1 MFGNI
6 QPVTKN
12 LLLLNIAM
20 FLLTLFFEYS
30 GNSLDLGN
38 LLGAHYFGTPLFQP
52 YQLVSHF
59 FMHGGFLHIFM
70 NMYILIMFGSFL
82 ERLWGPKRYFILYV
96 AAALGSVLLYNIVGS
111 VQIMEYKSIIGNDEV
126 LAGING
132 MIRENGF
139 AAKTISELNQDIYET
154 VVYASNHG
162 ITSLDQLKAVQA
174 YAAKSYVPM
183 VGASGA
189 IFGLLAA
196 FAILFPNTELMLIF
210 PPIPIKAKWLI
221 GGYFLLEVYN
231 SFQNNVGD
239 NVAHLAHVGG
249 AIVGA
254 IMVLIWRRTGK
265 NFY

>member
-12 LLLLNIAM
+12 LLLLNIAL
-20 FLLTLFFEYS
+20 FLLTAFFQYQ
-30 GNSLDLGN
+30 GNGIDLVSI
-38 LLGAHYFGTPLFQP
+38 LGAHYFGTALFEP

-59 FMHGGFLHIFM
+59 FMHGGLLHIFM
-70 NMYILIMFGSFL
+70 NMYILVMFGSFL
-82 ERLWGPKRYFILYV
+82 ERLWGPKRFFIFYI
-96 AAALGSVLLYNIVGS
+96 AAALGAILLYNAVGFF
-111 VQIMEYKSIIGNDEV
+111 QIMELKETIHNSNAIAALNGVIRDAQGHISDQDLMEIANRYGITTQAQFDALGDYAVKSI
-126 LAGING
+126 
-132 MIRENGF
+132 
-139 AAKTISELNQDIYET
+139 
-154 VVYASNHG
+154 
-162 ITSLDQLKAVQA
+162 
-174 YAAKSYVPM
+174 VPL

-221 GGYFLLEVYN
+221 GGYFLIEVYS

-254 IMVLIWRRTGK
+254 IIVLIWRRNGR

>member
-12 LLLLNIAM
+12 LLLLNVAM
-20 FLLTLFFEYS
+20 FLLTLFFEYQ
-30 GNSLDLGN
+30 GQGIDLGS
-38 LLGAHYFGTPLFQP
+38 LLGAHYFGTPLFEP

-59 FMHGGFLHIFM
+59 FMHGNFFHILM
-70 NMYILIMFGSFL
+70 NMYILVMFGSFL

-96 AAALGSVLLYNIVGS
+96 AAALGAVLLYNSVGFFQILELKETIHNS
-111 VQIMEYKSIIGNDEV
+111 NAVAALNGLLRETGGHITDVNLMEIAQRYGITTQVQYDALGDYAIKSI
-126 LAGING
+126 
-132 MIRENGF
+132 
-139 AAKTISELNQDIYET
+139 
-154 VVYASNHG
+154 
-162 ITSLDQLKAVQA
+162 
-174 YAAKSYVPM
+174 VPM

-196 FAILFPNTELMLIF
+196 FAILFPNTELMLLF

-221 GGYFLLEVYN
+221 GGYFVFEVYS
-231 SFQNNVGD
+231 SFQNNAGD

-254 IMVLIWRRTGK
+254 ILVLIWRRTGK

>member
-12 LLLLNIAM
+12 ILLLNIAM
-20 FLLTLFFEYS
+20 FVLTLFFEYQ
-30 GNSLDLGN
+30 GGGVNLGSI
-38 LLGAHYFGTPLFQP
+38 LGAHYFGTPLFEP
-52 YQLVSHF
+52 YQLVTHF
-59 FMHGGFLHIFM
+59 FMHGGLLHIFM
-70 NMYILIMFGSFL
+70 NMYILVMFGSFL

-96 AAALGSVLLYNIVGS
+96 ASAFGAILLYNGVGFF
-111 VQIMEYKSIIGNDEV
+111 QILELKETVNNPDVIAAVNGLLKETHGHITDQGLFEIAQRYGITTQTQYNALGDYVIKSI
-126 LAGING
+126 
-132 MIRENGF
+132 
-139 AAKTISELNQDIYET
+139 
-154 VVYASNHG
+154 
-162 ITSLDQLKAVQA
+162 
-174 YAAKSYVPM
+174 VPM

-189 IFGLLAA
+189 IFGLMAA
-196 FAILFPNTELMLIF
+196 FAILFPNTQLMLIF

-221 GGYFLLEVYN
+221 GGYFVFEVYN
-231 SFQNNVGD
+231 SFQNNAGD

>member
-12 LLLLNIAM
+12 LLLLNVAL
-20 FLLTLFFEYS
+20 FLLTAFFDYQ
-30 GNSLDLGN
+30 GQGVNLGS
-38 LLGAHYFGTPLFQP
+38 LLGAHYFGTPLFEP
-52 YQLVSHF
+52 YQLVTHF
-59 FMHGGFLHIFM
+59 FMHGGFFHIFM
-70 NMYILIMFGSFL
+70 NMYILVMFGSFL

-96 AAALGSVLLYNIVGS
+96 AAALGSILLYNGVGFF
-111 VQIMEYKSIIGNDEV
+111 QILELKDTIHNSDAIAALNGLLKETGGNITDQNLLEIAHRYGLTQLQFDALADYTVKSI
-126 LAGING
+126 
-132 MIRENGF
+132 
-139 AAKTISELNQDIYET
+139 
-154 VVYASNHG
+154 
-162 ITSLDQLKAVQA
+162 
-174 YAAKSYVPM
+174 VPM

-221 GGYFLLEVYN
+221 GGYFVFEVYN
-231 SFQNNVGD
+231 SFQNNAGD

-254 IMVLIWRRTGK
+254 ILVLIWRRTGK

>member
-12 LLLLNIAM
+12 LLLLNVAM
-20 FLLTLFFEYS
+20 FLLTLFFHYQGS
-30 GNSLDLGN
+30 GIDLEGM
-38 LLGAHYFGTPLFQP
+38 LGGHYFDTPLFEP
-52 YQLVSHF
+52 YQIVSHF
-59 FMHGGFLHIFM
+59 FMHGGILHIFM
-70 NMYILIMFGSFL
+70 NMYILVMFGSFL
-82 ERLWGPKRYFILYV
+82 ERLWGPKRYFALYLASALGAYLLYSGV
-96 AAALGSVLLYNIVGS
+96 GFFQITELKATINNPEALAAL
-111 VQIMEYKSIIGNDEV
+111 
-126 LAGING
+126 
-132 MIRENGF
+132 NGF
-139 AAKTISELNQDIYET
+139 LKET
-154 VVYASNHG
+154 GRNVVTEDVIHIAQRYG
-162 ITSLDQLKAVQA
+162 VPPGVQFNA
-174 YAAKSYVPM
+174 LLQYTVKSTVPM

-221 GGYFLLEVYN
+221 GGYFVFEVYN
-231 SFQNNVGD
+231 SFQNNAGD

-254 IMVLIWRRTGK
+254 IIVLVWRRTGK

>member
-20 FLLTLFFEYS
+20 FLLTLFFEYQ
-30 GNSLDLGN
+30 GHGIDLGS

-52 YQLVSHF
+52 YQIVSHF
-59 FMHGGFLHIFM
+59 FMHGGFFHIFM
-70 NMYILIMFGSFL
+70 NMYILVMFGSFL
-82 ERLWGPKRYFILYV
+82 ERIWGPKRFFLLYV
-96 AAALGSVLLYNIVGS
+96 ASALGSIVLYNAVGYFQIV
-111 VQIMEYKSIIGNDEV
+111 EYQNIIGSKEIM
-126 LAGING
+126 AGING
-132 MIRENGF
+132 LIRERSYSLETINEIRQYVFEHGGTSMAQID
-139 AAKTISELNQDIYET
+139 AATEYTI
-154 VVYASNHG
+154 
-162 ITSLDQLKAVQA
+162 
-174 YAAKSYVPM
+174 KSYTPL

-221 GGYFLLEVYN
+221 GGYFLFEVYS

-254 IMVLIWRRTGK
+254 ILVLIWRRTGK

>member
-12 LLLLNIAM
+12 LLLLNVIM
-20 FLLTLFFEYS
+20 FLLSLFFEYQPD
-30 GNSLDLGN
+30 LIDLGS

-52 YQLVSHF
+52 YQLVTHF

-96 AAALGSVLLYNIVGS
+96 AAALGSVILYNSVGFF
-111 VQIMEYKSIIGNDEV
+111 QIIEFKNAIGNSEL

-132 MIRENGF
+132 IIKENGYHIRNNEEYLALINQVRGYAF
-139 AAKTISELNQDIYET
+139 DHGVTSISKLDIITEYTI
-154 VVYASNHG
+154 
-162 ITSLDQLKAVQA
+162 
-174 YAAKSYVPM
+174 KSCTPM

-221 GGYFLLEVYN
+221 GGYFLLEVYS

>member
-20 FLLTLFFEYS
+20 FLLTLFFEYQ
-30 GNSLDLGN
+30 GQGIDLGS
-38 LLGAHYFGTPLFQP
+38 LLGAHYFGTPLFEP

-59 FMHGGFLHIFM
+59 FMHGGFFHIFM
-70 NMYILIMFGSFL
+70 NMYILVMFGSFL
-82 ERLWGPKRYFILYV
+82 ERLWGPKRYFILYI
-96 AAALGSVLLYNIVGS
+96 ASALGAVLLYNSVGFF
-111 VQIMEYKSIIGNDEV
+111 QILELKNTIHNPNAIAALNGLLRETGGHITDSNLMEIAQRYGITTQAQYNALGDYAVKSI
-126 LAGING
+126 
-132 MIRENGF
+132 
-139 AAKTISELNQDIYET
+139 
-154 VVYASNHG
+154 
-162 ITSLDQLKAVQA
+162 
-174 YAAKSYVPM
+174 VPM

-221 GGYFLLEVYN
+221 GGYFVFEVYS

-249 AIVGA
+249 AIIGA
-254 IMVLIWRRTGK
+254 ILVLIWRRTGK

>member
-12 LLLLNIAM
+12 LLLLNVAM
-20 FLLTLFFEYS
+20 FLLMLFFEYQP
-30 GNSLDLGN
+30 NLIDLGS
-38 LLGAHYFGTPLFQP
+38 LLGAHYFNTPLFEP

-59 FMHGGFLHIFM
+59 FMHGGFFHIFM
-70 NMYILIMFGSFL
+70 NMYILVIFGSFL
-82 ERLWGPKRYFILYV
+82 ERLWGPKRYFVLYVVSAFGAIILYNLVGYFQV
-96 AAALGSVLLYNIVGS
+96 AGLKNAIGSDEIIAGVNGIIRNNGYHIKNIEEYNGLINEIRYYAYEHGVTS
-111 VQIMEYKSIIGNDEV
+111 IEKLNIITEYTIKSC
-126 LAGING
+126 
-132 MIRENGF
+132 
-139 AAKTISELNQDIYET
+139 T
-154 VVYASNHG
+154 
-162 ITSLDQLKAVQA
+162 
-174 YAAKSYVPM
+174 PM

-189 IFGLLAA
+189 IFGLMAA

-221 GGYFLLEVYN
+221 GGYFVFEVYN
-231 SFQNNVGD
+231 SFQENAGD

-254 IMVLIWRRTGK
+254 IIVLIWRRTGK

>member
-12 LLLLNIAM
+12 LLLLNVAM
-20 FLLTLFFEYS
+20 FLLMLFFEYQ
-30 GNSLDLGN
+30 GQGVDLGS
-38 LLGAHYFGTPLFQP
+38 LLGGHYFGTPLFEP

-59 FMHGGFLHIFM
+59 FMHGNFFHILM
-70 NMYILIMFGSFL
+70 NMYILVMFGSFL

-96 AAALGSVLLYNIVGS
+96 AAALGSILLYNIVGYI
-111 VQIMEYKSIIGNDEV
+111 QILEYKNIIGDEHV
-126 LAGING
+126 IAGING

-139 AAKTISELNQDIYET
+139 AAKSIAELNEDIYQC

-162 ITSLDQLKAVQA
+162 VTSIEQLKAVQN
-174 YAAKSYVPM
+174 YAIKSYIPM

-196 FAILFPNTELMLIF
+196 FAILFPNTELMLLF

-221 GGYFLLEVYN
+221 GGYFVFEVYS
-231 SFQNNVGD
+231 SFQNNAGD

-254 IMVLIWRRTGK
+254 ILVLIWRRTGK

>member
-12 LLLLNIAM
+12 LLLLNVAM
-20 FLLTLFFEYS
+20 FLLTLFFEYQ
-30 GNSLDLGN
+30 GNGIDLGS
-38 LLGAHYFGTPLFQP
+38 LLGAHYFGTPLFEP

-59 FMHGGFLHIFM
+59 FMHGGFFHIFM
-70 NMYILIMFGSFL
+70 NMYVLVMFGSFL

-96 AAALGSVLLYNIVGS
+96 AAALGAVILYNGVGFF
-111 VQIMEYKSIIGNDEV
+111 QIMELKNTIHNSNAIAALNGLLRDTHGHITDQNLMEIAQRYGITTQVQYNALGDYAVKSI
-126 LAGING
+126 
-132 MIRENGF
+132 
-139 AAKTISELNQDIYET
+139 
-154 VVYASNHG
+154 
-162 ITSLDQLKAVQA
+162 
-174 YAAKSYVPM
+174 VPM

-196 FAILFPNTELMLIF
+196 FAILFPNTELMLLF

-221 GGYFLLEVYN
+221 GGYFVLEVYS

-254 IMVLIWRRTGK
+254 ILVLIWRRTGTK
-265 NFY
+265 FY

>member
-1 MFGNI
+1 MFANI

-20 FLLTLFFEYS
+20 ALLTAFFDS
-30 GNSLDLGN
+30 QANGIDLGS
-38 LLGAHYFGTPLFQP
+38 LLGVHYFGTPLFQP

-59 FMHGGFLHIFM
+59 FMHASILSRNGGFLHILM
-70 NMYILIMFGSFL
+70 NMYILVMFGSFL
-82 ERLWGPKRYFILYV
+82 ERLWGAKRYFILYV
-96 AAALGSVLLYNIVGS
+96 ASALGAVILYNGVGFF
-111 VQIMEYKSIIGNDEV
+111 QIMELKNIIHNSDAIATLNGLLKETGGHVTDQNLVEIAQRYGFNQVQYDALVDYTIKSII
-126 LAGING
+126 
-132 MIRENGF
+132 
-139 AAKTISELNQDIYET
+139 
-154 VVYASNHG
+154 
-162 ITSLDQLKAVQA
+162 
-174 YAAKSYVPM
+174 PM

-189 IFGLLAA
+189 IFGLMAA
-196 FAILFPNTELMLIF
+196 FAILFPNTQLMLIF

-221 GGYFLLEVYN
+221 GGYFVFEVYS

-254 IMVLIWRRTGK
+254 ILVLIWRRTGK

>member
-1 MFGNI
+1 MFANI

-20 FLLTLFFEYS
+20 FLLTMFFDS
-30 GNSLDLGN
+30 QGQGIDLGS

-52 YQLVSHF
+52 YQVVSHF
-59 FMHGGFLHIFM
+59 FMHGGFFHILM
-70 NMYILIMFGSFL
+70 NMYVLVIFGSFL
-82 ERLWGPKRYFILYV
+82 ERLWGPKRFFIFYV
-96 AAALGSVLLYNIVGS
+96 ASALGAYLLYAGVGFFD
-111 VQIMEYKSIIGNDEV
+111 IMQLKQNIGNSYAVAD
-126 LAGING
+126 ING
-132 MIRENGF
+132 LFKEFGDVTNLQYNEIIN
-139 AAKTISELNQDIYET
+139 KYHLNDFQIGALQEY
-154 VVYASNHG
+154 YW
-162 ITSLDQLKAVQA
+162 
-174 YAAKSYVPM
+174 KSKIPM

-189 IFGLLAA
+189 IFGVMAA

-221 GGYFLLEVYN
+221 GGYFVFELYN
-231 SFQNNVGD
+231 SFQNNAGD

-254 IMVLIWRRTGK
+254 ILVLIWRRTGK

>member
-12 LLLLNIAM
+12 LLLLNVAM
-20 FLLTLFFEYS
+20 FLLTLFFEYQ
-30 GNSLDLGN
+30 GQGIDLGS
-38 LLGAHYFGTPLFQP
+38 LLGAHYFGTPLFEP
-52 YQLVSHF
+52 YQLISHF
-59 FMHGGFLHIFM
+59 FMHGNFFHILM
-70 NMYILIMFGSFL
+70 NMYILVMFGSFL

-96 AAALGSVLLYNIVGS
+96 ASALGAVLLYNSVGFFQILELKETIHNS
-111 VQIMEYKSIIGNDEV
+111 NAIAALNGLLRETGGHITDANLMEIAQRYGITTQVQYNALGDYAIKSI
-126 LAGING
+126 
-132 MIRENGF
+132 
-139 AAKTISELNQDIYET
+139 
-154 VVYASNHG
+154 
-162 ITSLDQLKAVQA
+162 
-174 YAAKSYVPM
+174 VPM

-196 FAILFPNTELMLIF
+196 FAILFPNTELMLLF

-221 GGYFLLEVYN
+221 GGYFVFEVYS
-231 SFQNNVGD
+231 SFQNNAGD

-254 IMVLIWRRTGK
+254 ILVLIWRRTGK

>member
-20 FLLTLFFEYS
+20 FLLTMFFNYQ
-30 GNSLDLGN
+30 GQGIDLGS

-52 YQLVSHF
+52 YQVVSHF
-59 FMHGGFLHIFM
+59 FMHGGFFHILM
-70 NMYILIMFGSFL
+70 NMYVLVIFGSFL
-82 ERLWGPKRYFILYV
+82 ERLWGPKRFFVFYV
-96 AAALGSVLLYNIVGS
+96 ASALGAFALYSGVGFFDII
-111 VQIMEYKSIIGNDEV
+111 QLKQNIGNSYAIAD
-126 LAGING
+126 ING
-132 MIRENGF
+132 LFKEFGDVTNLQYNEIIN
-139 AAKTISELNQDIYET
+139 KYHLNDFQIGALQEY
-154 VVYASNHG
+154 YW
-162 ITSLDQLKAVQA
+162 
-174 YAAKSYVPM
+174 KSKIPM

-189 IFGLLAA
+189 IFGVMAA

-221 GGYFLLEVYN
+221 GGYFVFELYN

-254 IMVLIWRRTGK
+254 ILVLIWRRTGK

>member
-20 FLLTLFFEYS
+20 FLLTLFFES
-30 GNSLDLGN
+30 QGHGIDLGS

-52 YQLVSHF
+52 YQVVSHF
-59 FMHGGFLHIFM
+59 FMHGGFFHIFM
-70 NMYILIMFGSFL
+70 NMYVLVIFGSFL
-82 ERLWGPKRYFILYV
+82 ERLWGSKRFFIFYV
-96 AAALGSVLLYNIVGS
+96 ASALGAYLLYAGVGFF
-111 VQIMEYKSIIGNDEV
+111 QIMEMKRIIGDEHII
-126 LAGING
+126 AGING
-132 MIRENGF
+132 IIKEYGRSE
-139 AAKTISELNQDIYET
+139 AAINELNQFLGPMQISSAQNMAIQSYI
-154 VVYASNHG
+154 S
-162 ITSLDQLKAVQA
+162 
-174 YAAKSYVPM
+174 KSFTTM

-189 IFGLLAA
+189 IFGVMAA
-196 FAILFPNTELMLIF
+196 FAILFPNTQLMLIF

-221 GGYFLLEVYN
+221 GGYFVFELYN
-231 SFQNNVGD
+231 SFQNNSGD

-254 IMVLIWRRTGK
+254 ILVLIWRRTGK

>member
-12 LLLLNIAM
+12 LLLLNVAM
-20 FLLTLFFEYS
+20 FLLTLFFEYQ
-30 GNSLDLGN
+30 GQGIDLGS
-38 LLGAHYFGTPLFQP
+38 LLGAHYFGTPLFEP

-59 FMHGGFLHIFM
+59 FMHGGFFHILM
-70 NMYILIMFGSFL
+70 NMYILVMFGSFL
-82 ERLWGPKRYFILYV
+82 ERLWGAKRYFILYV
-96 AAALGSVLLYNIVGS
+96 ASALGAVLLYNSVGFF
-111 VQIMEYKSIIGNDEV
+111 QILELKETIHNSNAIAALNGLLRETGGHITDADLMGIAQRYGIATQTQYNALGDYAIKSI
-126 LAGING
+126 
-132 MIRENGF
+132 
-139 AAKTISELNQDIYET
+139 
-154 VVYASNHG
+154 
-162 ITSLDQLKAVQA
+162 
-174 YAAKSYVPM
+174 VPM

-196 FAILFPNTELMLIF
+196 FAILFPNTELMLLF

-221 GGYFLLEVYN
+221 GGYFVFEVYS
-231 SFQNNVGD
+231 SFQNNAGD

-254 IMVLIWRRTGK
+254 ILVLIWRRTGK